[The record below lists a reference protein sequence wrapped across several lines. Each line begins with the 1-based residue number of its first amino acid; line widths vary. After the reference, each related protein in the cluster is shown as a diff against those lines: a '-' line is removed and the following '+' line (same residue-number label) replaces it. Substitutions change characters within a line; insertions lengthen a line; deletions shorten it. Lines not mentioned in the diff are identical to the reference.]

1 MVRIRS
7 RQSSCKSSSVAYV
20 LVIIRNCAFGERRHM
35 DMNGSHSI
43 PASREAVWKALNDP
57 EILKACIPGCESLEK
72 TSETEMTAA
81 VTSKIGP
88 VKAKF
93 KGAVTLENMNPPES
107 YTIVG
112 EGKGGVAGFAKGSAD
127 VRLAEEDGITILTY
141 EAKAQVGGKLAQL
154 GSRLIDSTAKKMAD
168 DFFTKFSDMVGE
180 PEKAGA
186 ENIVTDDELD
196 PGVAEEAKRIAIEDA
211 PGEVLHALEDAEH
224 AVEESI
230 HKAEQN
236 IEAAAGRNAFGG
248 PMVWGL
254 IALGALIVILAIAS

>member
-1 MVRIRS
+1 
-7 RQSSCKSSSVAYV
+7 
-20 LVIIRNCAFGERRHM
+20 M
-35 DMNGSHSI
+35 DMSGSHRI
-43 PASREAVWKALNDP
+43 PASRDKVWNALNDP
-57 EILKACIPGCESLEK
+57 DILKACIPGCESLEK
-72 TSETEMTAA
+72 TSDTQMTAA

-93 KGAVTLENMNPPES
+93 KGAVTLENVNPPEG

-127 VRLAEEDGITILTY
+127 VKLIEEDGVTVLSY

-154 GSRLIDSTAKKMAD
+154 GSRLIDSTAKKMAE
-168 DFFTKFSDMVGE
+168 DFFSKFSDVVGE
-180 PEKAGA
+180 GQETGA
-186 ENIVTDDELD
+186 DASVADELD
-196 PGVAEEAKRIAIEDA
+196 PGIAEEAKRIALEEA

-224 AVEESI
+224 AVEEGI
-230 HKAEQN
+230 QKAEQN